1 MAKTPYEPPVQGRVG
16 MIIDSIFLLG
26 MVYLALLMP
35 LIMDFSSSEEVAP
48 STTAADSIVTWESL
62 GQNQIMQTQWERL
75 GVTLEDAEVIIND
88 KFDYTIHPIS
98 LVSISVIIVGY
109 FFFLL
114 RVSDKEYREVIN
126 ERFGE

>member
-1 MAKTPYEPPVQGRVG
+1 MAKTTYEPPVQGKLG

-35 LIMDFSSSEEVAP
+35 LIMDFSSSEAVTP
-48 STTAADSIVTWESL
+48 SATETELTWESL
-62 GQNQIMQTQWERL
+62 GQNDIMQTQWEKL
-75 GVTLEDAEVIIND
+75 GVSLEDAEVIIND
-88 KFDYTIHPIS
+88 KFDYTIHPLPLIS
-98 LVSISVIIVGY
+98 IAVIIIGY

-126 ERFGE
+126 ERFDE

>member
-1 MAKTPYEPPVQGRVG
+1 MAKTTYEPPVQGKLG

-35 LIMDFSSSEEVAP
+35 LIMDFSSSEAVAP
-48 STTAADSIVTWESL
+48 SATETELTWESL
-62 GQNQIMQTQWERL
+62 GQNDIMQTQWEKL
-75 GVTLEDAEVIIND
+75 GVSLEDAEVIIND
-88 KFDYTIHPIS
+88 KFDYTIHPLPLIS
-98 LVSISVIIVGY
+98 IAVIIIGY

-126 ERFGE
+126 ERFDE